1 MTDPATLSSREM
13 LRLLGVSSE
22 TLRDLVERGIAMPGE
37 HEDTYQLETVTRY
50 CKRLRELVRDQGD
63 ESRNLAQEF
72 LARIVEDSED
82 AILSKS
88 LDGTILTWNPA
99 AQQLFGYTAEEM
111 VGQPVTI
118 LFPADRLDEEKKI
131 LARIRAGERI
141 RHYETV
147 RLKKGGEEIDVSLSI
162 SPIRDHTGAIVGAS
176 KILRDITAQKRS
188 LARVEQLQAELLHLS
203 RLSAMG
209 QMAATLAHELN
220 QPLSAIG
227 NYLSGARKLLSGPG
241 DLTRLDEAVAKAGE
255 QAVRA
260 GEIIR
265 RLREFVLKGEISKE
279 WHDLNQV
286 LDESLKLALVGPK
299 PLGVRV
305 ETRLDP
311 NIPPVFIDRIQ
322 ISQVVFNIVRNA
334 LDAMQDTPERRLSVT
349 TRSHRESAN
358 VELEIADTG
367 NGISSEVAQRLFQPF
382 VTTKASGM
390 GIGLSICR
398 MIVETHGGTIAAT
411 ANERGGTAFH
421 VMLPGRWNQLG
432 SGTRPAAD
440 NCG

>member
-1 MTDPATLSSREM
+1 
-13 LRLLGVSSE
+13 
-22 TLRDLVERGIAMPGE
+22 
-37 HEDTYQLETVTRY
+37 
-50 CKRLRELVRDQGD
+50 
-63 ESRNLAQEF
+63 
-72 LARIVEDSED
+72 
-82 AILSKS
+82 
-88 LDGTILTWNPA
+88 
-99 AQQLFGYTAEEM
+99 
-111 VGQPVTI
+111 
-118 LFPADRLDEEKKI
+118 
-131 LARIRAGERI
+131 
-141 RHYETV
+141 
-147 RLKKGGEEIDVSLSI
+147 
-162 SPIRDHTGAIVGAS
+162 
-176 KILRDITAQKRS
+176 
-188 LARVEQLQAELLHLS
+188 
-203 RLSAMG
+203 MG

-255 QAVRA
+255 QAMRA

-286 LDESLKLALVGPK
+286 LDKSLKLALVGPK

-334 LDAMQDTPERRLSVT
+334 LDAMQDTPERRLSLT

-398 MIVETHGGTIAAT
+398 MIVETHGGTITAT

-421 VMLPGRWNQLG
+421 VMLPGGNQSG
-432 SGTRPAAD
+432 SGTRLAAD
-440 NCG
+440 NCR

>member
-50 CKRLRELVRDQGD
+50 CKSLRELARD
-63 ESRNLAQEF
+63 ESDEPRNRAQEF

-99 AQQLFGYTAEEM
+99 AQQLFGYTAEEV

-118 LFPADRLDEEKKI
+118 LFQADRLDEEKKI

-147 RLKKGGEEIDVSLSI
+147 RLKKSGEEIDVSLSI
-162 SPIRDHTGAIVGAS
+162 SPIRDRTGAIVGAS

-220 QPLSAIG
+220 QPLSAIS
-227 NYLSGARKLLSGPG
+227 NYLTGARKLLSGPG
-241 DLTRLDEAVAKAGE
+241 DLTRLDEAVAKAWE

-260 GEIIR
+260 GEITQ

-286 LDESLKLALVGPK
+286 LDESLKLALVGAK

-398 MIVETHGGTIAAT
+398 KIVEIHGGTIAAT

-421 VMLPGRWNQLG
+421 VMLPERWEQI
-432 SGTRPAAD
+432 S
-440 NCG
+440 